1 MILVRN
7 TVISDDIK
15 DHFFTC
21 NIEKCKGACC
31 VEGDLG
37 APLEDDELPLMKEIQ
52 ENVAPY
58 LTEAG
63 RKEIERQGPY
73 ILDEEGDYS
82 TPTIHGK
89 ECAYAV
95 RDEKGHLQCG
105 IEKAYLDGKIEFR
118 KPVSCHLYPIRITK
132 YEDYDAINY
141 DRWQICA
148 PACELGKTLGMPL
161 YRFCKDALIR
171 KYGQEWYDEL
181 EEEVGGSENKNER

>member
-1 MILVRN
+1 MILVGN
-7 TVISDDIK
+7 TVISDGIK
-15 DHFFTC
+15 DHFFVC

-37 APLEDDELPLMKEIQ
+37 APLDDDELPLMKEIQ
-52 ENVAPY
+52 EEVTPY

-82 TPTIHGK
+82 TPTINGR

-105 IEKAYLDGKIEFR
+105 IEKAYADGKINFR

-132 YEDYDAINY
+132 YDDYDAINY
-141 DRWQICA
+141 DRWHICQ
-148 PACELGKTLGMPL
+148 PACELGRALGTPL
-161 YRFCKDALIR
+161 YQFCKDALIR
-171 KYGQEWYDEL
+171 KYGIKWYEEL
-181 EEEVGGSENKNER
+181 EEEMKTVNSKSE